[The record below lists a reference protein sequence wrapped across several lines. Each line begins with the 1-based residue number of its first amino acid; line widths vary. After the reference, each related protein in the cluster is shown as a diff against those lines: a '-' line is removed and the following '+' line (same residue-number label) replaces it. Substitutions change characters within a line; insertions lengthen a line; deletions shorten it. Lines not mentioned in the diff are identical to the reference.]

1 MSVRFQHNVARFA
14 IVVAFALMLAFMA
27 SNLGVSRAYAAS
39 ATTAVTTHTQIPA
52 IGLFWRLNNGNTQR
66 AGTSFQFTL
75 QWNSGQTLSTGF
87 TAYWGDGNSDNYTCW
102 LNCGS
107 GTTNFSHFYTFDGT
121 YSTHGDSSLGG
132 PSNSITVFVKG

>member
-1 MSVRFQHNVARFA
+1 MSLRFNRSVARFM
-14 IVVAFALMLAFMA
+14 IVVAFALMFAFMA
-27 SNLGVSRAYAAS
+27 GNLGMSRAYAAS
-39 ATTAVTTHTQIPA
+39 NSSSVATAAQVPA

-107 GTTNFSHFYTFDGT
+107 GTTNFSHFYTNDGNYT
-121 YSTHGDSSLGG
+121 THGNSSLGG
-132 PSNSITVFVKG
+132 PSNSIGVFVRG